1 MTNWLE
7 FCSPVAPGRRSGSI
21 GVCGACC
28 VRVHVCVCASG
39 DIAGRWPLSF
49 FFFFFFFSPLF
60 ILRFHSSFYNRRR
73 YSSTK
78 ELFFLLLLAP
88 FGVLYREFC
97 LMVHKSARTYPLYC
111 ESVTKVRVIF
121 SSRNSKIF
129 LALSILLLKY
139 LSALDRPA
147 RSP

>member
-49 FFFFFFFSPLF
+49 FFFFFFFFSPPLF
-60 ILRFHSSFYNRRR
+60 ILRFHSSLLSYNRRR

-78 ELFFLLLLAP
+78 GPFFPPP
-88 FGVLYREFC
+88 FGSIWGVVPRILSDGTQ
-97 LMVHKSARTYPLYC
+97 VSTDV
-111 ESVTKVRVIF
+111 SV
-121 SSRNSKIF
+121 
-129 LALSILLLKY
+129 IL
-139 LSALDRPA
+139 
-147 RSP
+147 